1 MLKQRL
7 KVLKQ
12 AQTLVCGVPNA
23 IKCEDILLVAN
34 FSNYAWKK
42 MPKNCEECLFCE
54 CVLRQAQK
62 K

>member
-34 FSNYAWKK
+34 FSNYA
-42 MPKNCEECLFCE
+42 
-54 CVLRQAQK
+54 
-62 K
+62 